1 MKTSAVYT
9 DEELKKTLADFYQAS
24 SSNDSDCDHI
34 FGHADF
40 KAHTL
45 SMLQK
50 VTATV
55 LLDYQ
60 TYCNDSR
67 AGAPSLSDLERV
79 SVEFAQTHG
88 PILNL
93 QTVIAKAAPRMALAA
108 EFKRASPSKGDIAGT
123 ENMHAGRQAVSYYTA
138 GADIISCLTESR
150 WFKGSLADLTQIR
163 LETTAA
169 AAAAAVSL
177 PSRRPR
183 PAVLRKDFVVNEY
196 MIAEAAAAGADTVLL
211 IVAVLSESLL
221 TRLIQYCRSQFAMEP
236 LVEVHADEELTVA
249 LRAGAR
255 VIGVNNRNLH
265 TFQLDLATSERMAAR
280 LNALGLPFRHDDIP
294 TTMTPAASDC
304 RYTLCALSG
313 MSTCYDVDRYRQVG
327 LSMCLI
333 GESLMRAADPA
344 AAIASLC
351 LDPADFAAR
360 EQDQQ
365 QGGGGG
371 GGAYTMGTQVI
382 KVCGITNA
390 DDALVACR
398 AGAHLIGIIFV
409 PRSPRC
415 VTVDQAVAVVQA
427 VREFGERQS
436 TCDWSAWASSSSSSM
451 SHLIW
456 SANTLAQTIRQ
467 QPVVVGVFQNQDVEF
482 IRDMVQTCGLDMVQL
497 HGREGMGAANFDNF
511 KVPVIRVMDVTVDPV
526 TGAAAAD
533 AVEVILQAVTSDPA
547 VILLDTA
554 IKSASPD
561 GGGGGTGVAFDWSIA
576 RRIQDSGLPV
586 MIAGGLTP
594 ISVQDC
600 VTRIRPFGVDVSSGV
615 EASPGKKDHDKV
627 QRFIS
632 TAKSA
637 AVEVSKGF

>member
-1 MKTSAVYT
+1 MKTSTVYT
-9 DEELKKTLADFYQAS
+9 DEELKKALADFYQAS
-24 SSNDSDCDHI
+24 SSNNDSDCCHI

-40 KAHTL
+40 EAHTL

-50 VTATV
+50 ITATV

-60 TYCNDSR
+60 TYCNDS
-67 AGAPSLSDLERV
+67 GASAQSLSDLERL

-88 PILNL
+88 PMLNL
-93 QTVIAKAAPRMALAA
+93 QTVIAQTAPRMALAA
-108 EFKRASPSKGDIAGT
+108 EFKRASPSKGDIAGK

-138 GADIISCLTESR
+138 GADIISCLTEPR

-163 LETTAA
+163 LETTVVAT
-169 AAAAAVSL
+169 AVSL
-177 PSRRPR
+177 PNRRPR

-211 IVAVLSESLL
+211 IVAVLSESVL
-221 TRLIQYCRSQFAMEP
+221 THLIQYCRLQFAMEP
-236 LVEVHADEELTVA
+236 LVEVHADEELSVA

-280 LNALGLPFRHDDIP
+280 LTALGLPFRHDEIR
-294 TTMTPAASDC
+294 TTSAVDS

-351 LDPADFAAR
+351 LDPADFASR

-365 QGGGGG
+365 QGGGG
-371 GGAYTMGTQVI
+371 AYTKGTQVI

-390 DDALVACR
+390 NDALVACR
-398 AGAHLIGIIFV
+398 AGAHMIGVIFV

-415 VTVDQAVAVVQA
+415 VTVDQAVAVVQS
-427 VREFGERQS
+427 VREFGERQGR
-436 TCDWSAWASSSSSSM
+436 CDWSAWASSSSSRTPM

-456 SANTLAQTIRQ
+456 SANALAQTIRQ
-467 QPVVVGVFQNQDVEF
+467 RPVVVGVFQNQDVEVV
-482 IRDMVQTCGLDMVQL
+482 RDMVETCGLDMVQL
-497 HGREGMGAANFDNF
+497 HGREGMSAANFDNF
-511 KVPVIRVMDVTVDPV
+511 KVPVIRVMDVTVDPA
-526 TGAAAAD
+526 TGAASAD
-533 AVEVILQAVTSDPA
+533 AVDVILRAVTSDPA

-561 GGGGGTGVAFDWSIA
+561 GGGGGTGVAFDWSITS
-576 RRIQDSGLPV
+576 RIQDSGLPV

-594 ISVQDC
+594 TSVQDC

-615 EASPGKKDHDKV
+615 EASPGTKDHGKV

-637 AVEVSKGF
+637 AVEASKGF